1 MVRPIPSG
9 SEARAGRRKA
19 SDRVSR
25 ELEGLILRGGF
36 APGDRLPSERLLAE
50 QMSVSRPTLREA
62 LHRLEARGLVHS
74 RQGGGT
80 FVRDAAADAITDP
93 LLSLLREHP
102 DTERDF
108 LEFRAIIEQQVAYW
122 AALRATPPDIALIE
136 QRLLALECV
145 SEQSQDL
152 AAHAKADAA
161 FHLAVAES
169 AHNSVLLYVV
179 RALLGA
185 LRDDVY
191 YNRKKLAAHRGSHEA
206 LRCQHRDIFEAVKAG
221 DPGRARGAA
230 CAHIDYL
237 KETIQSYQYNTERQ
251 AVAEL
256 RLRREQTGGT
266 RREARVPT

>member
-1 MVRPIPSG
+1 MVRPNAGTSDVGP
-9 SEARAGRRKA
+9 GRRKVA
-19 SDRVSR
+19 DRVSQ

-36 APGDRLPSERLLAE
+36 APGDRLPAERLLAE
-50 QMSVSRPTLREA
+50 QMAVSRPTVREA
-62 LHRLEARGLVHS
+62 LHRLEARGLVRS

-108 LEFRAIIEQQVAYW
+108 LEFRAVVEQQVAYW
-122 AALRATPPDIALIE
+122 AALRATPPDLALIE
-136 QRLLALECV
+136 HRLLVLERA
-145 SEQSQDL
+145 SEESEDL
-152 AAHAKADAA
+152 AVHAKADAA
-161 FHLAVAES
+161 FHLAIAEA

-191 YNRKKLAAHRGSHEA
+191 YNRKKLAAHRGSKEA
-206 LRCQHRDIFEAVKAG
+206 LRRQHRSIFEHVKAG
-221 DPGRARGAA
+221 DTERARDSART
-230 CAHIDYL
+230 HIEYL
-237 KETIQSYQYNTERQ
+237 QETIQSYEHNAERQ

-256 RLRREQTGGT
+256 RLRHEKITDLK
-266 RREARVPT
+266 